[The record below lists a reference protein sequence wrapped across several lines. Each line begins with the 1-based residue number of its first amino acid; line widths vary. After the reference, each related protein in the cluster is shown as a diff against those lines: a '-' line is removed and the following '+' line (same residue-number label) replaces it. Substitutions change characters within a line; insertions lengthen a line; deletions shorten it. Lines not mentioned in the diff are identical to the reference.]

1 VRRQG
6 LAGFVGPVFCLYY
19 AFETKSMTIR
29 SLKPWVPYML
39 VGILGACA
47 LLLFLGR
54 DDGAG
59 PVAVLPERVDFNY
72 HIRPILSDRCF
83 KCHGPDAGKRE
94 AGLRLDIEEAAFAAL
109 KDDPEHFVIVR
120 GDPEASELYH
130 RITASDTSVL
140 MPPPSSKLSLTPF
153 EVDLIGRWIRQGAEY
168 KRHWA
173 FMPPEKPE
181 VPMRDE
187 DEWVRNDIDR
197 FILEKLARAG
207 LAPNTEAD
215 RETLLRRVSL
225 DLTGLPPD
233 IAAQD
238 AFLNDKAPGAYGR
251 MVDRLLADPHY
262 GEKMAVAW
270 LDLARYAD
278 SHGYQDD
285 GLRTMWPW
293 RDWVIHAFNRN
304 YGYSKFVSWQL
315 AGDLMPNPTP
325 EMMLATGF
333 NRNHKITQEG
343 GVIDEEYRI
352 EYVTDRTNTF
362 GKAFLAITLECAK
375 CHDHKYD
382 PVSQRDYYGTFA
394 FFNQVNEKGLVGDI
408 GLASPGDPPNMRIT
422 TADVRSVLTFINKP
436 DTAPVIAMV
445 MRDSSLKRV
454 TRVLRRGVYDQPADT
469 VDMSL
474 PSAILP
480 FDTMRFRK
488 DRLGLA
494 QWLLDRRNPLT
505 ARVFVNRMWS
515 EFFGKG
521 LVKSSGDFGMQGDL
535 PTHPELLDWLA
546 ADFRDNGWNIKR
558 LVKQIVMS
566 ATYRQ
571 SSVQDERKRRQDPEN
586 RYYSHAPRLRLGAEF
601 LRDQVLASSGL
612 LVPVIGGPSVKPYQP
627 AGIWEST
634 TSGRGELA
642 RFVQDHGEK
651 LYRRGMYTFI
661 KRTAPPPSMLIFDAS
676 NRDQCEVARQ
686 RTNTPL
692 QALVLLNDPQVLEA
706 ARVLAQR
713 LLRDGGDDA
722 TRLGAAFRRILS
734 RKASEREMAMLAD
747 YHRSELVRFRA
758 DRRKAAAYVNVGEHP
773 LEGKPDVAEHA
784 ALMQVV
790 HMLYNL
796 EEASVKS

>member
-1 VRRQG
+1 MPFLPKNRKVWTPYLLVIVLSMVALIFYFRREEHI
-6 LAGFVGPVFCLYY
+6 AP
-19 AFETKSMTIR
+19 ATAT
-29 SLKPWVPYML
+29 
-39 VGILGACA
+39 
-47 LLLFLGR
+47 
-54 DDGAG
+54 
-59 PVAVLPERVDFNY
+59 LPEKVDFNY

-83 KCHGPDAGKRE
+83 KCHGPDANKRE
-94 AGLRLDIEEAAFAAL
+94 AGLRLDLEANAFAAL
-109 KDDPEHFVIVR
+109 KDDPTSFVIVR
-120 GDPEASELYH
+120 GKPEASELFH
-130 RITASDTSVL
+130 RITHSDTSVL
-140 MPPPSSKLSLTPF
+140 MPPPSSKLSLSPF
-153 EVDLIGRWIRQGAEY
+153 EVSLIEKWIRQGAEY

-173 FMPPEKPE
+173 FIPPEKPA
-181 VPMRDE
+181 VPLQEE
-187 DEWVRNDIDR
+187 DEWVQNDVDR
-197 FILEKLARAG
+197 FILEKLRQTG
-207 LAPNTEAD
+207 LSPNDEAD
-215 RETLLRRVSL
+215 KEALLRRVSL

-233 IAAQD
+233 IATQEAFLQD
-238 AFLNDKAPGAYGR
+238 ASPQAFER
-251 MVDRLLADPHY
+251 MVDRLLADFHY
-262 GEKMAVAW
+262 GEKMAVSW

-293 RDWVIHAFNRN
+293 RDWVIHAFNQN
-304 YGYSKFVSWQL
+304 YGYNKFVLWQL
-315 AGDLMPNPTP
+315 AGDLLPNPTQ

-362 GKAFLAITLECAK
+362 GKAFLAMTLECAK

-394 FFNQVNEKGLVGDI
+394 FFNQVNEKGLVGTI

-422 TADVRSVLTFINKP
+422 TQDVKTVLRFINKP

-454 TRVLRRGVYDQPADT
+454 TRLLKRGVYDQPTDT
-469 VDMSL
+469 VDMS
-474 PSAILP
+474 PPAAILP
-480 FDTMRFRK
+480 FDTTRYRK

-494 QWLLDRRNPLT
+494 HWLFDKRHPLT
-505 ARVFVNRMWS
+505 ARVFVNRLWA

-521 LVKSSGDFGMQGDL
+521 LVKSAGDFGMQGEL

-546 ADFRDNGWNIKR
+546 ADFRDNGWNVKR
-558 LVKQIVMS
+558 LVKQLVMS

-571 SSVQDERKRRQDPEN
+571 SSSQDERKQRLDPEN
-586 RYYSHAPRLRLGAEF
+586 RYYSHAPRIRLGAEF
-601 LRDQVLASSGL
+601 LRDQLLSSSGM

-661 KRTAPPPSMLIFDAS
+661 KRTAPPPSMLIYDAS

-692 QALVLLNDPQVLEA
+692 QALVMLNDPQVLEA
-706 ARVLAQR
+706 SRVLAQR
-713 LLRDGGDDA
+713 LIREGGDDA
-722 TRLGAAFRRILS
+722 GRIQSAFRRILC
-734 RKASEREMAMLAD
+734 RKASDKESSVLTTYHARELK
-747 YHRSELVRFRA
+747 RFQS
-758 DRRKAAAYVNVGEHP
+758 DRRRAAAYVNVGEFP
-773 LEGKPDVAEHA
+773 LEGRPDVAEHA
-784 ALMQVV
+784 ALMQVI

-796 EEASVKS
+796 EETSVKP